1 MKNVLRGLTILTMIL
16 CMSWTVNAQKF
27 GYLNSAALLAELP
40 EVKQADANLES
51 LQKQLQ
57 KKGQQM
63 LEELQRK
70 YQSVDARQKSGELS
84 PKQVE
89 SEAAKLKDEEGK
101 LARYEQDM
109 VKQIQSKRE
118 ELLKPIID
126 KVNAAIASVAK
137 DNGYN
142 YILDSSGGMLL
153 YATDDDDVTS
163 LVKTKLG
170 I

>member
-1 MKNVLRGLTILTMIL
+1 MRNLLKAGLVMTLL
-16 CMSWTVNAQKF
+16 VCMAMSIQAQNF
-27 GYLNSAALLAELP
+27 GYLNSAALLSELP

-63 LEELQRK
+63 LEELQKK
-70 YQSVDARQKSGELS
+70 YQDLDARQKGGGLA

-89 SEAAKLKDEEGK
+89 VEAQKLKADEVK
-101 LARYEQDM
+101 LQQYEQDM
-109 VKQIQSKRE
+109 MKQIQTKRE

-126 KVNAAIASVAK
+126 RVNVAIEGIAK
-137 DNGYN
+137 ANGYT
-142 YILDSSGGMLL
+142 YIFDSSAGMLL
-153 YATDDDDVTS
+153 YADEAKDVTN
-163 LVKTKLG
+163 LVKAKLG